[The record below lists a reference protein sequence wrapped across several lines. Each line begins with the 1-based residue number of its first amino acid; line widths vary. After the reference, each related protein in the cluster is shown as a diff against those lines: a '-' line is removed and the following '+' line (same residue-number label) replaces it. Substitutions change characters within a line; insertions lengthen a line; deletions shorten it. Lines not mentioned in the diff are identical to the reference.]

1 MTQPLASQP
10 RPLLPPT
17 PEFLAPLPLLAVGLM
32 ALNDA
37 YLKPTLHGAL
47 TGKLSDLAGC
57 FFLPLWISALLALAT
72 RLPLRRRLAAGCA
85 ATALLFTLIST
96 SHLAAGAVCAG
107 LEVATAPLGFSGHR
121 IVSDPTDLL
130 ALPLV
135 AAAWW
140 YGRRAGA
147 ARGLA

>member
-1 MTQPLASQP
+1 
-10 RPLLPPT
+10 
-17 PEFLAPLPLLAVGLM
+17 M

-37 YLKPTLHGAL
+37 YLKPALHDAL

-57 FFLPLWISALLALAT
+57 FFLPLWVSALLALGT
-72 RLPLRRRLAAGCA
+72 RWTLRRRLAVGCA
-85 ATALLFTLIST
+85 ATALLFTLVST
-96 SHLAAGAVCAG
+96 SRLAAGAVCAG
-107 LEVATAPLGFSGHR
+107 LEVVTAPLGLSGHR

-135 AAAWW
+135 AAAFW

-147 ARGLA
+147 ARGIA